1 MNLDRLEASVQVLNQ
16 VLYVLYSDADT
27 DEVVRDSELES
38 SLSWNAGMGHTR
50 RMLNEALDTTQAL
63 SHREYPEAFEEFL
76 ALVEAAF

>member
-1 MNLDRLEASVQVLNQ
+1 MNLDRLEASVQVLYQ

-50 RMLNEALDTTQAL
+50 RMLNEALDATQAFG
-63 SHREYPEAFEEFL
+63 HRENPEAFEEFL